1 MPRHPSITGKPR
13 PAVTLSVSLQLERL
27 CQTRPCAGQPGQM
40 TGAQERLGVLAGPAQ
55 GCGGPLNRSA
65 LLALARTASH
75 AGGGEIC
82 TELEILNSNGGSLKQ
97 GLCCSCMKFNLP
109 GAGTN
114 CQKAAPNRD
123 AL

>member
-55 GCGGPLNRSA
+55 GCGGHSIEVHCWHLQGQPAMPAVARSA
-65 LLALARTASH
+65 PSWRS
-75 AGGGEIC
+75 
-82 TELEILNSNGGSLKQ
+82 
-97 GLCCSCMKFNLP
+97 
-109 GAGTN
+109 
-114 CQKAAPNRD
+114 
-123 AL
+123 